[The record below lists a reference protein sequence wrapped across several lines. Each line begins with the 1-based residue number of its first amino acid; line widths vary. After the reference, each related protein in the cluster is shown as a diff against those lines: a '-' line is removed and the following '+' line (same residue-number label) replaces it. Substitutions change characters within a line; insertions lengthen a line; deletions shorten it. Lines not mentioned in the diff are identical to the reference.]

1 MMLAHL
7 AVEEGIVC
15 VCPVARVRPADGQ
28 GLAAAALQH
37 PVRELEGAG
46 AGGEGDGRSH
56 YYCI

>member
-1 MMLAHL
+1 MMPAHL

-15 VCPVARVRPADGQ
+15 VCPVPRVRPADGQ
-28 GLAAAALQH
+28 SLAAAALQH

-46 AGGEGDGRSH
+46 AGGEGDGHTH